1 MLVHVYKTARN
12 NEGYR
17 LLKCNCSSHFS
28 EVPDGAHS
36 VGRCGVDARR
46 LLGAGKA
53 VFAASTAQ
61 YQPNQ
66 PTYAHQYSS
75 TNYAIPAV
83 SIGYTHL
90 PQVPVYS
97 VNPNGLPVNVRH
109 GAVLTE
115 ARGIFIQN
123 LSYRCTPSDLQ
134 SLLLTVGQPVEYHL
148 LQDPRTNAFRG
159 TATAKF
165 YSKEHAQHAA
175 TYLNGREH
183 MGMKLMVRMDKETT
197 AVGQTGPPL
206 IVRSDMYRVRER
218 RSFPDMAY
226 DTQC

>member
-1 MLVHVYKTARN
+1 VHVYETARSS
-12 NEGYR
+12 EGYG
-17 LLKCNCSSHFS
+17 LLRCNCSSHFP

-36 VGRCGVDARR
+36 AGRCGVDARR

-66 PTYAHQYSS
+66 PAYAYQTPS
-75 TNYAIPAV
+75 THYTVPAV
-83 SIGYTHL
+83 SIGYTHS
-90 PQVPVYS
+90 PQVPLYS
-97 VNPNGLPVNVRH
+97 ANPNGLPVNVRH

-123 LSYRCTPSDLQ
+123 LSYRCTPLDLQ
-134 SLLLTVGQPVEYHL
+134 SLLFTVGQPVEYHL
-148 LQDPRTNAFRG
+148 MQDPRTNTFRG

-183 MGMKLMVRMDKETT
+183 MGMKLAVRMDKETT

-206 IVRSDMYRVRER
+206 IVRSDMYRVREC
-218 RSFPDMAY
+218 RSPHYVADN
-226 DTQC
+226 TQC